1 LFSNCGL
8 WGEGLLF
15 FYALPST
22 EFPEKIM
29 HKVAT
34 YLIMLALLLL
44 SNKVLAFEPN
54 TSSEMELDVKKAILE
69 IKEKAPSIQK
79 FFDSSVGY
87 AIFPSV
93 GKGGFVI
100 GGAFG
105 RGLVIVNEQ
114 VDGYTSLSQATIGA
128 QVGGQKYSQ
137 FIFFKDQTA
146 LDNFKRGNF
155 EFGAQAS
162 AVAITASASVDT
174 SYDAGVAVF
183 TNASGGLMA
192 EATIG
197 GQRFSY
203 APKISD

>member
-1 LFSNCGL
+1 
-8 WGEGLLF
+8 
-15 FYALPST
+15 
-22 EFPEKIM
+22 M
-29 HKVAT
+29 RKVAAFVT
-34 YLIMLALLLL
+34 LLVLVLL
-44 SNKVLAFEPN
+44 SSKVLAFEPI

-69 IKEKAPSIQK
+69 IKEKAPNIQK

-87 AIFPSV
+87 AVFPSV

-105 RGLVIVNEQ
+105 RGLVIVNEH

-203 APKISD
+203 TPKNTD

>member
-1 LFSNCGL
+1 
-8 WGEGLLF
+8 
-15 FYALPST
+15 
-22 EFPEKIM
+22 
-29 HKVAT
+29 
-34 YLIMLALLLL
+34 
-44 SNKVLAFEPN
+44 
-54 TSSEMELDVKKAILE
+54 
-69 IKEKAPSIQK
+69 
-79 FFDSSVGY
+79 
-87 AIFPSV
+87 
-93 GKGGFVI
+93 
-100 GGAFG
+100 
-105 RGLVIVNEQ
+105 VNEQ
-114 VDGYTSLSQATIGA
+114 VDGYASLSQATIGA

-203 APKISD
+203 APKNTD